1 MSAADERHSKP
12 TSGESELHLTLTEE
26 DRKLLDE
33 LAARLGVSQVETISR
48 GLHLLKSLQDRARG
62 E

>member
-1 MSAADERHSKP
+1 MSAADERNPRPASR
-12 TSGESELHLTLTEE
+12 ESELHLTLTDE

-33 LAARLGVSQVETISR
+33 LASRLGVSQAETISR

-62 E
+62 Q